1 MTDNE
6 LYSIGI
12 DLGQTPS
19 PAALARGDHDVEI
32 LAATA
37 DAASLVES
45 LIARDGITPT
55 AVVIASPSDQ
65 RTVIGSLAG
74 DVVRRCGLAID
85 SVWVADRFAVEPI
98 GLAYLRTHNN
108 HGADTDRGI
117 LDEPAA
123 AAIGAALSGIASDD
137 HRRAVG
143 WLAAGTGAAIV
154 GGLGAVLATDS
165 AAALPAALGPAALGP
180 AGVPLTQVPAAGTQG
195 VPFAAHS
202 AAGPAGVPFGQGGVA
217 GPSGVTMGSGAAVGP
232 AGVPIN
238 PGSGAGPSG
247 VPLGAVAKP
256 ARRARTA
263 VIVGAAAAAIAVG
276 IGVAASSGGD
286 PPAASVTSDRTATSV
301 APSVLTTTDTATVTV
316 VVDASTA
323 TTATPATAATPAI
336 SPSTEPVEGVG
347 AGCTVGSWL
356 ADNQSFGESFTSFA
370 AAAGGPIV
378 LDAISGAIR
387 VDIAANGAVVT
398 TYDDFTVTATVEGL
412 TSEVFVT
419 GVDTNQIDFADDSSY
434 TVTSTEIASTQ
445 RISAEG
451 IVFLEEP
458 SPEAAFF
465 GSSTYTCA
473 GDRLDVTI
481 PGPLGDWV
489 AIFTRNV

>member
-1 MTDNE
+1 MTDDE

-55 AVVIASPSDQ
+55 AVVIASPPDQ
-65 RTVIGSLAG
+65 RTVIDSLVG
-74 DVVRRCGLAID
+74 DVARRCGLTID

-98 GLAYLRTHNN
+98 GLAHLRTHNN

-117 LDEPAA
+117 LDEPSA

-137 HRRAVG
+137 RRRAVG

-165 AAALPAALGPAALGP
+165 AAALPAALGPA
-180 AGVPLTQVPAAGTQG
+180 GVPLTQVPTAGTQG

-202 AAGPAGVPFGQGGVA
+202 AAGPAGVPFRQGGVA
-217 GPSGVTMGSGAAVGP
+217 GPSGVPIGSGAAVGP
-232 AGVPIN
+232 VGAPIN
-238 PGSGAGPSG
+238 PGAGAGPSG

-263 VIVGAAAAAIAVG
+263 VIAGAAAAAIAVG
-276 IGVAASSGGD
+276 VGVAASSGGD
-286 PPAASVTSDRTATSV
+286 PPAASVTSAGTATSV
-301 APSVLTTTDTATVTV
+301 EQSVLSTPDAATVTV
-316 VVDASTA
+316 VVDATTA
-323 TTATPATAATPAI
+323 TTATPATTATIAT
-336 SPSTEPVEGVG
+336 SPSTEPVKGLVS
-347 AGCTVGSWL
+347 GCTVGSWL
-356 ADNQSFGESFTSFA
+356 ADNQSFGGSFTSL
-370 AAAGGPIV
+370 AAAGGGPIA
-378 LDAISGAIR
+378 LAAISGAIR
-387 VDIAANGAVVT
+387 VDIGANGAVVT

-412 TSEVFVT
+412 TSEIFVT
-419 GVDTNQIDFADDSSY
+419 GVDTNQIDFADDGSY

-445 RISAEG
+445 RVSAEG
-451 IVFLEEP
+451 LVFMDGP

-465 GSSTYTCA
+465 GSSTYACA

-489 AIFTRNV
+489 AIFTRTV

>member
-1 MTDNE
+1 MTDDE

-45 LIARDGITPT
+45 LIARDGIAPT

-137 HRRAVG
+137 RRRAVG

-165 AAALPAALGPAALGP
+165 AAALPAALGPA
-180 AGVPLTQVPAAGTQG
+180 GVPLTQVPAAGTQG
-195 VPFAAHS
+195 VPFAAHA
-202 AAGPAGVPFGQGGVA
+202 AAGPAGVPFGQGGAA
-217 GPSGVTMGSGAAVGP
+217 GPSGVPIGSGAAVGP
-232 AGVPIN
+232 SGVPIN
-238 PGSGAGPSG
+238 PGAGSGPSG
-247 VPLGAVAKP
+247 VLVGAIAKP
-256 ARRARTA
+256 PRRARTA
-263 VIVGAAAAAIAVG
+263 VIAGAAAVAIAVG
-276 IGVAASSGGD
+276 VGVAASSGGD

-301 APSVLTTTDTATVTV
+301 AQSALPTPDSSTVTV
-316 VVDASTA
+316 VVDATTATTATSA
-323 TTATPATAATPAI
+323 TTATPAT
-336 SPSTEPVEGVG
+336 SLSTEPVESVG

-370 AAAGGPIV
+370 AAAGGPIA

-387 VDIAANGAVVT
+387 VDIGADGAVVT
-398 TYDDFTVTATVEGL
+398 TYDDFTVTVAVEGL

-419 GVDTNQIDFADDSSY
+419 GVDTNRIDFADDSSY

-445 RISAEG
+445 RVSAEG
-451 IVFLEEP
+451 IVFLDGP

-465 GSSTYTCA
+465 GSSTYACA
-473 GDRLDVTI
+473 GDRLDITI